1 MPDAFVAIYPELL
14 EMDVY
19 RYTVKT
25 DAKTAGFK
33 KGYVPFV
40 LYRGAQEDVT
50 VFVDWGDG
58 TQVER
63 LPWYETQQEIVEDA
77 YTHEYAEPGEY
88 TISVMSFDFDKLYIT
103 SNYSYELKTD
113 YAPTLISVDT
123 MLPNLRGVLYKTSS
137 SGSRRTYAENFGH
150 CFSNC
155 SSLTAIPQ
163 GLFDN
168 NPSVTNFGSCFSNCS
183 SLTAIPQG
191 LFDNNPSVTNFSSC
205 FFHCLSF
212 TAIPQGLFDNNP
224 AVTVFSS
231 CFFYCSSLTAIPQGL
246 FDNNPSVTN
255 FSSCFYGCS
264 SLTAIPQGL
273 FDNNPSVTS
282 FGSCFANCSSLT
294 AIPQGLFDNNP
305 SVTDFASCF
314 WNCVKIT
321 EIPVGLFIKNTKVT
335 DFHITFF
342 NTAITSIPNGL
353 IDNCPLV
360 TDIAGMFGSTEIT
373 SIPSGLF
380 SNQNLVTTLGNN
392 KIQGSNGVFSNT
404 DKTLPNS
411 AIDVDMFA
419 HMLDLTEVSFAF
431 LARAGF
437 SIRFRAT
444 EISKA
449 NSFCSKKTGQTTTVY
464 VPAGSTTAAT
474 FHTLES
480 KLGLNVVEE

>member
-168 NPSVTNFGSCFSNCS
+168 NPSVTNF
-183 SLTAIPQG
+183 
-191 LFDNNPSVTNFSSC
+191 
-205 FFHCLSF
+205 
-212 TAIPQGLFDNNP
+212 
-224 AVTVFSS
+224 
-231 CFFYCSSLTAIPQGL
+231 
-246 FDNNPSVTN
+246 
-255 FSSCFYGCS
+255 SSCFYGCS

-273 FDNNPSVTS
+273 FDNNPAVTSFGSCFSNCSSLTAIPHGLFDNNPAVTS
-282 FGSCFANCSSLT
+282 FGSCFAHCSSLT

>member
-168 NPSVTNFGSCFSNCS
+168 NPSVTNF
-183 SLTAIPQG
+183 
-191 LFDNNPSVTNFSSC
+191 
-205 FFHCLSF
+205 
-212 TAIPQGLFDNNP
+212 
-224 AVTVFSS
+224 
-231 CFFYCSSLTAIPQGL
+231 
-246 FDNNPSVTN
+246 
-255 FSSCFYGCS
+255 SSCFYGCS

-273 FDNNPSVTS
+273 FDNNPAVTSFGSCFSNCSSLTAIPHGLFDNNPAVTS